1 MLLSLGLRAARAT
14 RRLLCFSGCPRGS
27 QEWHRP
33 PRSVIVR
40 CARPPDWIGL
50 AWMSARRNEQ
60 PCFPRPWGTTA
71 TRQTGRRG
79 ESRERSRV
87 PNEPTAGASRRFS
100 GSGAHRG
107 SALLR
112 SPAAP
117 PGPVPGG
124 GPLFSTR
131 VPRTTRPNR
140 RAAEAQQRP
149 GGRPAAGQHVQV
161 QPERGVRAA
170 RGRAPLLPE
179 ARRPSPGGSV
189 STRRWHR
196 CPSGSPG
203 PAKLRAKESYPLCPP
218 P

>member
-50 AWMSARRNEQ
+50 AWPGLDVGAPKRTTLLSSALGDD
-60 PCFPRPWGTTA
+60 CDSTDGS
-71 TRQTGRRG
+71 TRGV
-79 ESRERSRV
+79 E
-87 PNEPTAGASRRFS
+87 GALACPKRANGRRFS